1 MVVLSAAL
9 RQKLERCTT
18 LPTLPSVAV
27 RVLQL
32 CQGED
37 LNLGELAKVVTNDPA
52 LSAKLLKVVNSPAF
66 GLRQEVR
73 TVPHAVSLLG
83 ANAVR
88 TLVLSFSLSPGRAQ
102 TSRFDLKTYWK
113 RSVLSALAAR
123 EALAKRP
130 IALREEGFLVA
141 LLQDIGILAMQRTLG
156 CEYEDAIAE
165 AASDHDRLK
174 GRELAVFGTD
184 HAQVGAWLLGR
195 WRLPERLRLGVTL
208 SHEPEAFPPHETV
221 EARDLVHAVA
231 ISGPIADIWIAED
244 SGQAK
249 ARAMQAADTLLPGG
263 LQALD
268 DICAR
273 IVAAAPAMAELFDVE
288 LDRDQM
294 SGVLE
299 EAQEALVVASVVAER
314 EVRGTQLALRELEEK
329 AKRLEQESTIDGLT
343 GLSNRRRLDVFLA
356 KEFELAR
363 LGGATM
369 SVLIADVDHF
379 KKVNDTYGHAAGDAV
394 LRSVSACLKSCLRDG
409 DLIGRYGGEEFLAV
423 LPRTDAAAAREVA
436 ESIRERVS
444 RGPHPLAD
452 GRNLP
457 VTISLG
463 VATFGPGS
471 FPSSKE
477 LCESA
482 DQALYAA
489 KRAGRNRVEQGAP
502 VVSGR

>member
-1 MVVLSAAL
+1 MVVLSPAL

-32 CQGED
+32 CQSED
-37 LNLGELAKVVTNDPA
+37 LNLGELANVVTNDPA
-52 LSAKLLKVVNSPAF
+52 LSAKLLKVVNSPTF

-73 TVPHAVSLLG
+73 TVSHAVALLG

-88 TLVLSFSLSPGRAQ
+88 TLVLSFSLTPDRRQA
-102 TSRFDLKTYWK
+102 SRWNLKNYWK

-123 EALAKRP
+123 EVLARRP
-130 IALREEGFLVA
+130 IPLREEGFLVA
-141 LLQDIGILAMQRTLG
+141 LLQDIGMLALQRMLG
-156 CEYEDAIAE
+156 REYEDAIAE
-165 AASDHDRLK
+165 AATDHDRLK
-174 GRELAVFGTD
+174 GRELVVFGTD

-195 WRLPERLRLGVTL
+195 WRLPERLCLAVRL
-208 SHEPEAFPPHETV
+208 SHEPEALPPHESD
-221 EARDLVHAVA
+221 EARELVHAVA
-231 ISGPIADIWIAED
+231 ISGLIADIWLSED

-249 ARAMQAADTLLPGG
+249 ARAMMAAQTLLGG
-263 LQALD
+263 VQPALD
-268 DICAR
+268 EICER
-273 IVAAAPAMAELFDVE
+273 IVAAAPAVAELFDIE

-294 SGVLE
+294 SSVLD

-314 EVRGTQLALRELEEK
+314 EARGAQLALRELEEK
-329 AKRLEQESTIDGLT
+329 AKRFEQESTIDGLT

-363 LGGATM
+363 LGGACL

-379 KKVNDTYGHAAGDAV
+379 KKVNDSYGHAAGDAV
-394 LRSVSACLKSCLRDG
+394 LRSVSACLRECLRDG

-423 LPRTDAAAAREVA
+423 LPRTDAAAAVQVA
-436 ESIRERVS
+436 ENIRERVA
-444 RGPHPLAD
+444 RAAHALAD
-452 GRNLP
+452 GRSLP

-463 VATFGPGS
+463 VATCQPGT
-471 FPSSKE
+471 FPSTKE
-477 LCESA
+477 LCEHA

-489 KRAGRNRVEQGAP
+489 KRAGRNRVEQAAAAA
-502 VVSGR
+502 GR